1 MQEEWGK
8 YWICHF
14 FGGIPFSWLAGSA
27 LRMVGLSSGT
37 ILLLA
42 VGFQMSV
49 ELKKGKV
56 LYIFINVSERGRE
69 MMGYLWI
76 WFKALAKNFRATQHN
91 ITTKGKTRTGSSF
104 LVFFP
109 GLLRLVRAREPFMRA
124 VLYVVQL
131 LIESCLKIKLT
142 CSNMG

>member
-1 MQEEWGK
+1 MQEEGGK

-14 FGGIPFSWLAGSA
+14 FGGIPFSLLAGSA
-27 LRMVGLSSGT
+27 LKMVGFSGGT

-56 LYIFINVSERGRE
+56 FYIYIFINVSERGRE

-76 WFKALAKNFRATQHN
+76 WFKALTKKFRATQHS

-104 LVFFP
+104 LIFFP
-109 GLLRLVRAREPFMRA
+109 GLLRSVLGRAFH
-124 VLYVVQL
+124 
-131 LIESCLKIKLT
+131 ESCAGRCTIINWILLK
-142 CSNMG
+142 N